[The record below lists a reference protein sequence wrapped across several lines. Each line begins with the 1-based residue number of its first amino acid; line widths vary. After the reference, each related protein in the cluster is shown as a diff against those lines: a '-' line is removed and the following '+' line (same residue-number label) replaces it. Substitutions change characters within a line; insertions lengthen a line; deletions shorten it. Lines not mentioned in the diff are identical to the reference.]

1 MRLSLKGSNEILA
14 TLPSDNG
21 GYIHYTR
28 DLARHWLSGKIKK
41 LLVKDPVVKGPVYL
55 NCCKIHAK
63 LTEHQRKI

>member
-41 LLVKDPVVKGPVYL
+41 LLVKDPCMHSGKRDYV
-55 NCCKIHAK
+55 CI
-63 LTEHQRKI
+63 